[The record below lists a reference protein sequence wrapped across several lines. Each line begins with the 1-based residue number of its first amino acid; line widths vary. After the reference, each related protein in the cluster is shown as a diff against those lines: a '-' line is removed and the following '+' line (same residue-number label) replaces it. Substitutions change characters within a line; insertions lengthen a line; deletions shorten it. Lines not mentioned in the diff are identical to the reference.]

1 MHPGVNTITLQAAE
15 ESTQHVPD
23 AGLTYDAIALNSSP
37 NSFHAQ
43 KSSAQIVPTIFYTEQ
58 GRELQEIAEVFLR
71 SAGPF
76 RRSASMDLTIS
87 GRHYRQAIVGKEDFG
102 EERLEFALPEFT
114 AKTRA
119 QLRWNVDGHPR
130 SKKESIDPAKKWTL
144 YMVPHIHLDV
154 GYTDYQAKVAAI
166 QSRVIDE
173 ALEITGKHPD
183 FRFSLDGEWSLE
195 QFLKTRTPAEQKL
208 SLIHI

>member
-1 MHPGVNTITLQAAE
+1 
-15 ESTQHVPD
+15 
-23 AGLTYDAIALNSSP
+23 
-37 NSFHAQ
+37 
-43 KSSAQIVPTIFYTEQ
+43 
-58 GRELQEIAEVFLR
+58 
-71 SAGPF
+71 
-76 RRSASMDLTIS
+76 MDLTIS

-102 EERLEFALPEFT
+102 EERLEFAL
-114 AKTRA
+114 
-119 QLRWNVDGHPR
+119 RWNVDGHPR
-130 SKKESIDPAKKWTL
+130 SKKELIDPAKKWTL

-195 QFLKTRTPAEQKL
+195 QFLKTRTPAEQKAAITAIQNEHL
-208 SLIHI
+208 FVPAQYASLLTGFPTAETLIQRQLQPRAWNTL